1 MTQLETATG
10 KLPRWSMVLG
20 LLAVALPVLGALGT
34 RFGLWSFGIGLLLVP
49 ASLIPATLGLIF
61 GLLGVWRLRKAGQAP
76 ATAALGAAISLLAGV
91 YLGLG
96 VLSAFSVPPIHNVS
110 TDIEDP
116 PQFTAAYELRGE
128 EENPLEYDSEV
139 IGPLQREGYPEL
151 GPLVLPIPAEQM
163 YQRVLTALGGMG
175 LEIVREDPERG
186 EVEAVATTRWFGF
199 KDDVVLRVR
208 ETGDGARLDIRSVSR
223 VGVVDLGANAERIL
237 EIISR
242 VETSS

>member
-1 MTQLETATG
+1 MTQPKTVTS
-10 KLPRWSMVLG
+10 KLPQWSMGLG

-34 RFGLWSFGIGLLLVP
+34 RFGLWNFGIGLLLVP

-76 ATAALGAAISLLAGV
+76 TTAALGAAISLLAGV

-96 VLSAFSVPPIHNVS
+96 VLSVFSVPPIHNVS

-116 PQFTAAYELRGE
+116 PRFTAAYELRGE

-151 GPLVLPIPAEQM
+151 GPLVLPVSAEQM
-163 YQRVLTALGGMG
+163 YQRVMTALGDMD
-175 LEIVREDPERG
+175 LEIVREDPEQG
-186 EVEAVATTRWFGF
+186 EIEAVATTRWFGF
-199 KDDVVLRVR
+199 KDDVVIRLR
-208 ETGDGARLDIRSVSR
+208 ETDAGTRLDIRSVSR
-223 VGVVDLGANAERIL
+223 VGVVDLGANAARIL